1 MTMISSKDNSND
13 ETFRGRLPDTL
24 KFGTSGLR
32 GLVEEMT
39 DLEVYIN
46 AAGFLD
52 YLIEEKRIQ
61 VGDAVCLAGDLRPST
76 DSADRSIM
84 RAVAKAVEDSGLKAR
99 YLGRIPTPALTA
111 YALHHGLASIM
122 VTGSH
127 IPFDRNGIKFNKP
140 SGEVLKSD
148 ESAILSAVLGVRR
161 IQYAMPADRSL
172 FDDAGW
178 FKPECVPTLPEMEPQ
193 AGEWYLNGFRDFFP
207 DSFLKDRRLLV
218 YQHSA
223 VGRDMLVELL
233 ESFGATVIV
242 VGRSD
247 TFVPI
252 DTEDISAERLNQLQ
266 AFLEEHTEE
275 GKRIDALVST
285 DGDSDRPLVCGVDG
299 WNRLQFLNGD
309 LLGVLVADFLHAQ
322 AVVVP
327 ISAND
332 AVDAFFADQ
341 NIQPYKTKI
350 GSPHVIQTMNALCA
364 QGANSVVGWEANG
377 GFLTGSDIQ
386 LEGRKLSAL
395 PTRDAFLPILA
406 VLNAS
411 LGRQKPLVDLMGT
424 LPARF
429 GKAGLIDAFPQE
441 SSRALL
447 KKWTPDIQGLLD
459 WELKDDGAHLR
470 LNDGERRPANEEEA
484 LTIAHLCEEASEYFS
499 AEHGY
504 GHIQRINYIDGV
516 RVYFDNGDIAHI
528 RPSGNAPQ
536 LRFYAVANAQ
546 DRASAMVAHALFEP
560 DGLLRSME
568 AQL

>member
-1 MTMISSKDNSND
+1 MISSKEIPND
-13 ETFRGRLPDTL
+13 ETFRGRLPESL

-32 GLVEEMT
+32 GLVEAMT

-52 YLIEEKRIQ
+52 FLIEQKLIQ
-61 VGDAVCLAGDLRPST
+61 VGDTVCLAGDLRPST
-76 DSADRSIM
+76 DSVDRSIM
-84 RAVAKAVEDSGLKAR
+84 RAVARAVDDSGLNLQN
-99 YLGRIPTPALTA
+99 LGRIPTPALTA
-111 YALHHGLASIM
+111 YAMHNGRASIM

-148 ESAILSAVLGVRR
+148 ESAILSAVLCVRR

-178 FKPECVPTLPEMEPQ
+178 FKTDCIPALPDVDPQ
-193 AGEWYLNGFRDFFP
+193 GGEWYLNRFRDFFP
-207 DSFLKDRRLLV
+207 DQFLKDQCVLV

-233 ESFGATVIV
+233 ESFGASVIV

-252 DTEDISAERLNQLQ
+252 DTEDISADRLNQLQ
-266 AFLEEHTEE
+266 TFLEAHTQE

-309 LLGVLVADFLHAQ
+309 LLGILVADFLHAQ

-332 AVDAFFADQ
+332 AVDAYFADK
-341 NIQPYKTKI
+341 NIKPYKTKI
-350 GSPHVIQTMNALCA
+350 GSPHVIQTMNALRA
-364 QGANSVVGWEANG
+364 QGVDSVMGWEANG

-386 LEGRKLSAL
+386 VDGRTLSAL
-395 PTRDAFLPILA
+395 ATRDAFLPILA
-406 VLNAS
+406 VLKAS
-411 LGRQKPLVDLMGT
+411 LGQQKPLVDLMGT

-447 KKWTPDIQGLLD
+447 KKWTPDIHGLLD

-484 LTIAHLCEEASEYFS
+484 LAIAHLCEEAAEYFS
-499 AEHGY
+499 ATHGY

-546 DRASAMVAHALFEP
+546 DRASAMVAHALLEP

>member
-1 MTMISSKDNSND
+1 MISSNNTPSGEN
-13 ETFRGRLPDTL
+13 FRGRLPDTL

-32 GLVEEMT
+32 GLVEAMT

-46 AAGFLD
+46 TAGFLD
-52 YLIEEKRIQ
+52 FLIEQKLIQ
-61 VGDAVCLAGDLRPST
+61 VGDVVCLAGDLRPST
-76 DSADRSIM
+76 DSPERSIL
-84 RAVAKAVEDSGLKAR
+84 RAVAKAVEDTGLKAR

-111 YALHHGLASIM
+111 YAMHQGQASIM

-161 IQYAMPADRSL
+161 IQYAMPTDRSH

-178 FKPECVPTLPEMEPQ
+178 FKQDRVPSLPGLEEE
-193 AGEWYLNGFRDFFP
+193 AGEWYLKRYRDFFP
-207 DSFLKDRRLLV
+207 ENFLKDRRVLV

-223 VGRDMLVELL
+223 VGRDMLADLL
-233 ESFGATVIV
+233 QSFGAIVIV
-242 VGRSD
+242 AGRSE

-266 AFLEEHTEE
+266 TFLEEHTEE
-275 GKRIDALVST
+275 GKTIDALVST

-309 LLGVLVADFLHAQ
+309 LLGVLVADFLQAQ

-332 AVDAFFADQ
+332 AVDAHFTTKG
-341 NIQPYKTKI
+341 IKPYKTKI
-350 GSPHVIQTMNALCA
+350 GSPYVIQTMNALRA
-364 QGANSVVGWEANG
+364 QGIDSVVGWEANG
-377 GFLTGSDIQ
+377 GFLTGSDFQIDK
-386 LEGRKLSAL
+386 RKLSAL
-395 PTRDAFLPILA
+395 ATRDAFLPILA
-406 VLNAS
+406 VLHAS
-411 LGRQKPLVDLMGT
+411 LGRQMPLVDLMGT

-429 GKAGLIDAFPQE
+429 GKAGLIDAFSQE
-441 SSRALL
+441 ASRALL
-447 KKWTPDIQGLLD
+447 KKWTPDIHGLLD
-459 WELKDDGAHLR
+459 WELKDGGAHLR
-470 LNDGERRPANEEEA
+470 LNDGERRPATDEENLA
-484 LTIAHLCEEASEYFS
+484 IAHLCEEASEYFNV
-499 AEHGY
+499 EQGY
-504 GHIQRINYIDGV
+504 GCIQRINYIDGV
-516 RVYFDNGDIAHI
+516 RFYFDNGDIAHI

-546 DRASAMVAHALFEP
+546 DRVSAMVSYGILEP
-560 DGLLRSME
+560 DGLLRRME
-568 AQL
+568 VDHFS

>member
-1 MTMISSKDNSND
+1 MTMISSKDNSNG
-13 ETFRGRLPDTL
+13 ETFRGLLPDTL

-52 YLIEEKRIQ
+52 YLIEQKLIQ

-84 RAVAKAVEDSGLKAR
+84 RAVAKAVEDSGLKVR

-148 ESAILSAVLGVRR
+148 ESAILSAVMSVRR

-172 FDDAGW
+172 FNDAGW
-178 FKPECVPTLPEMEPQ
+178 FKPECVPTLPEMERQ
-193 AGEWYLNGFRDFFP
+193 AGEWYLNRFRDFLP
-207 DSFLKDRRLLV
+207 DSFLKGRRLLV

-252 DTEDISAERLNQLQ
+252 DTEDISVERLNQLQ

-275 GKRIDALVST
+275 GKPIDALVST

-332 AVDAFFADQ
+332 AVDAFFADK

-411 LGRQKPLVDLMGT
+411 LGRQKPLMDLMGT

-459 WELKDDGAHLR
+459 WELKNDGTYLR
-470 LNDGERRPANEEEA
+470 LNDGERRPATDEEA
-484 LTIAHLCEEASEYFS
+484 FTIAHLCEEGAEYFS
-499 AEHGY
+499 PAHGY

-516 RVYFDNGDIAHI
+516 RIYFDNGDIAHI

-536 LRFYAVANAQ
+536 LRFYAVANVQ
-546 DRASAMVAHALFEP
+546 DRASAMVAHALLEP

-568 AQL
+568 AHL

>member
-1 MTMISSKDNSND
+1 MISSNNHHND
-13 ETFRGRLPDTL
+13 ETFRGQVPGTL

-39 DLEVYIN
+39 DLEVYVN
-46 AAGFLD
+46 TAGFLD
-52 YLIEEKRIQ
+52 FLIEQQLIQ
-61 VGDAVCLAGDLRPST
+61 VGEAVCLAGDLRPST
-76 DSADRSIM
+76 DSPDRSIL
-84 RAVAKAVEDSGLKAR
+84 RAVVKAVEDSGLKPR

-111 YALHHGLASIM
+111 YAVHHGWASIM

-148 ESAILSAVLGVRR
+148 ESAILSSVLGVRR
-161 IQYAMPADRSL
+161 IQYAMPQDRSL
-172 FDDAGW
+172 FDDSGW
-178 FKPECVPTLPEMEPQ
+178 FKAEHIPTLPDLEEE
-193 AGEWYLNGFRDFFP
+193 AGGWYLKRYRDFFP
-207 DSFLKDRRLLV
+207 QDFLKDRRLLV

-223 VGRDMLVELL
+223 VGRDMLVTLL

-242 VGRSD
+242 VGRSES
-247 TFVPI
+247 FVPI

-266 AFLEEHTEE
+266 SFLETHTEE
-275 GKRIDALVST
+275 GKTIDALLST
-285 DGDSDRPLVCGVDG
+285 DGDSDRPLICGVDG

-309 LLGVLVADFLHAQ
+309 LLGVLVADFLQAQ

-332 AVDAFFADQ
+332 AVDAHFAARG
-341 NIQPYKTKI
+341 IHPYKTRI
-350 GSPHVIQTMNALCA
+350 GSPHVIQTMNALRA
-364 QGANSVVGWEANG
+364 QGVDSVVGWEANG

-386 LEGRKLSAL
+386 VDGRKLSAL
-395 PTRDAFLPILA
+395 ATRDAFLPILA
-406 VLNAS
+406 VLHAS
-411 LGRQKPLVDLMGT
+411 LGRQIPLVDLMGT

-459 WELKDDGAHLR
+459 WELRDGGAHLR
-470 LNDGERRPANEEEA
+470 LNDGERRPATYEEN
-484 LTIAHLCEEASEYFS
+484 LTIAHLCEAASEYFTV
-499 AEHGY
+499 EHGY
-504 GHIQRINYIDGV
+504 GCIQRINYIDGV
-516 RVYFDNGDIAHI
+516 RFYFDNGDIAHI

-546 DRASAMVAHALFEP
+546 DRVSAMVSHAILEP

-568 AQL
+568 AEL